1 MADETYQS
9 LYRRYRPH
17 RFVEVLGQDHV
28 TVALCNAVREG
39 RVGQGY
45 LFSGPRGT
53 GKTSTARIL
62 GKALN
67 CEKLDDGEPCGVCE
81 SCTSVTTGNSFAVI
95 EMDAASNNGVDA
107 MRDLVS
113 RASLGTTGLRKVYII
128 DEVHMLSTAAS
139 NTLLKTLEEPPS
151 HVVFVLATTDPQK
164 VLPTIISRVQHFQ
177 FHLLAADTLGGLVR
191 TINADAGL
199 GLADDDLDKVVRR
212 GSGSARDALSVLDQ
226 AAALGGAEDEV
237 PVASEVLEALV
248 ERDSARALTAVAGG
262 CSAGRDPR
270 RLAEEVLAGLR
281 DAFLAGRA
289 PALVDLPPLEVER
302 VAEVG
307 RKLGPAALVRA
318 METLGEALTEMREAL
333 DPRVTL
339 EVALVRV
346 TAPEADVSVAAL
358 LERVERLERRLA
370 SGEPTDGPRVQE
382 TAAVASVAAA
392 APEATG
398 PPVAPPGPAVVQ
410 GQPGPHNLPKVPP
423 ARPSAPRPPPPAP
436 PAPAA
441 VVSAPPP
448 PPGGRSLGS
457 YRGGSRPA
465 ASPAPPPA
473 TAVVP
478 VPVTPPVTPAGGEAP
493 SREELTKAW
502 GDTILG
508 NLSARARS
516 RYAAG
521 RFLPGAEGRAVFAL
535 PGAVHRDQCL
545 PMQLEVEAALTG
557 HFGRPVA
564 LELVA
569 DQVPTDESDD
579 ESSFSVD
586 ELRDAPAA
594 TDSPAERVKSAFPG
608 AEEVGP

>member
-9 LYRRYRPH
+9 LYRRYRPS
-17 RFVEVLGQDHV
+17 RFAEVLGQDHV
-28 TVALCNAVREG
+28 TVALRNAVREG

-67 CEKLDDGEPCGVCE
+67 CEAHADGEPCGTCE
-81 SCTSVTTGNSFAVI
+81 SCSSVTTGSSFAVI
-95 EMDAASNNGVDA
+95 ELDAASNNGVDA

-113 RASLGTTGLRKVYII
+113 RAALGTTGLRKVYII

-191 TINADAGL
+191 SINADAGL
-199 GLADDDLDKVVRR
+199 GLGDDDLDKVVRR

-237 PVASEVLEALV
+237 AVASDVLEALV
-248 ERDSARALTAVAGG
+248 ERDSARALTAVAAG

-270 RLAEEVLAGLR
+270 RMAEEVLAALR

-289 PALVDLPPLEVER
+289 PALVDLPAPEVER

-307 RKLGPAALVRA
+307 GRQGAAALVRA

-339 EVALVRV
+339 EVALVRI

-358 LERVERLERRLA
+358 LERIERLERQLA
-370 SGEPTDGPRVQE
+370 SGGPAPRVE
-382 TAAVASVAAA
+382 TAPT
-392 APEATG
+392 PEVTG
-398 PPVAPPGPAVVQ
+398 PPPAPGPAVVE
-410 GQPGPHNLPKVPP
+410 GQPGPRNLPKVPP
-423 ARPSAPRPPPPAP
+423 ARPLAPRPPPA
-436 PAPAA
+436 AGAA

-457 YRGGSRPA
+457 YRGGTRPAPTGPPTPAAPDLPA
-465 ASPAPPPA
+465 ASVEVPAADVA
-473 TAVVP
+473 TDGA
-478 VPVTPPVTPAGGEAP
+478 AGDAP
-493 SREELTKAW
+493 SREELAKAW
-502 GDTILG
+502 GDTILSH
-508 NLSARARS
+508 LSARARS

-521 RFLPGAEGRAVFAL
+521 RFLPATDGRAVFAL

-545 PMQLEVEAALTG
+545 PMQAEVEAALAA
-557 HFGRPVA
+557 HFGRPVR
-564 LELVA
+564 LHLVA
-569 DQVPTDESDD
+569 DQAPADVQDD
-579 ESSFSVD
+579 ESSFSMD
-586 ELRDAPAA
+586 ELRDAPVS
-594 TDSPAERVKSAFPG
+594 TSSPADRVKSAFPG